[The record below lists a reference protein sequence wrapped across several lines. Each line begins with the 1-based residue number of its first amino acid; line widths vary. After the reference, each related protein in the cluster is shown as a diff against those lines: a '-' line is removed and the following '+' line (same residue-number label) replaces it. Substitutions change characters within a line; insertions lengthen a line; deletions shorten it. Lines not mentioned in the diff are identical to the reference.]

1 MFNCHVWLLK
11 GSKHEVFDPLENRE
25 PTDCIECKHDREQNW
40 ILYKY
45 IYMHMF
51 LSKLEDAPFCGVPF
65 CGVCGVECVRILGFN
80 MLKNHQSKFF
90 IGGFTL
96 KAIITHDGSGWC
108 W

>member
-1 MFNCHVWLLK
+1 MKTSILWK
-11 GSKHEVFDPLENRE
+11 IGSQ
-25 PTDCIECKHDREQNW
+25 PTVLNVNTIGDKTEYSIS
-40 ILYKY
+40 IY
-45 IYMHMF
+45 IHMF
-51 LSKLEDAPFCGVPF
+51 LSKLEDAPF
-65 CGVCGVECVRILGFN
+65 CGVCGVECVRILGFNSN